1 VKSNPAEKPA
11 GQEWLQRIKDEYAEG
26 SLVIKEMHFSG
37 AGGMEVVKAVTAHTD
52 SFIRAAFEKVCADL
66 GATPKKAGW
75 ALAAI
80 GGYGR
85 GELNPYSDIDIMF
98 IGRDGSLEK
107 ENVLPTKALHLL
119 WDMGFNIGYSVRTPA
134 DCCSLAKTDFTIMT
148 SLLESRLIC
157 GEKEVFSAFLEKMKG
172 VNNPKA
178 VEEFIREKLLE
189 RTKRHKKYGDS
200 VYLREP
206 NIKEGA
212 GGLRDIHAAM
222 WIARIKY
229 GIDSLAGL
237 KEHGVKEN
245 EIRRLRSSR
254 DYLLRLRNEL
264 HYLSGHRQDVLTFEL
279 QEIAAK
285 DFGYTPRPN
294 RLAVENFMRA
304 YFLRA
309 RSVRDITQAV
319 IEKALDKRQGRKWF
333 FLPEGKKKI
342 NDRFYSMGRML
353 CLSGNA
359 DEVFRERPETMLEAF
374 LLSRS
379 GGISMSDN
387 LREAIKENIA
397 AVNRKTGLSKDA
409 ARIFLDII
417 GKLDGLYETL
427 DGMHK
432 MRVLGKYLPEFGAT
446 TAMVQHDMYHKY
458 TVDEHALLAVKKV
471 QELFDAG
478 GMAHPEFADALM
490 RVRDRD
496 RQSLVLAVLLHDTG
510 KALGKGHSERG
521 ARIAVK
527 VCQRLGMDDDDAG
540 KVEFLIRNH
549 LLMAHIAQRRELSDP
564 RVLEKFCRIVD
575 SPELLDM
582 LYILTYADMSAVGP
596 DLFNDWKR
604 MLLKELHGRALAFLK
619 DEVSAIAGEKERIAG
634 IKKDIIAK
642 AKSEKVGDAAEV
654 RKFIENL
661 PPNYVLSVPPETVL
675 RHFKLSRGLNASEI
689 IVDHENAPRGYT
701 NLTIILHELSGVLH
715 IAAGALA
722 VKNMNILSAQIF
734 TGKDGIIVDTL
745 QVTDYNK
752 KPLFDDEIWEDI
764 KGFMKKLLSGQLCLD
779 RAFPSMPAY
788 PRKTSLKDV
797 PAKVLVDN
805 EASDRYTVLEVYAK
819 DRVGLLHD
827 ITRELFR
834 MGCYISSAKV
844 DTDVDQVV
852 DVFYV
857 TDIFRQK
864 VEDKERI
871 EAIKVAILAAV
882 TGGK

>member
-1 VKSNPAEKPA
+1 MNNSPTDDTA
-11 GQEWLQRIKDEYAEG
+11 GKEWLQRIKDEHAEG
-26 SLVIKEMHFSG
+26 SLVIKEKHFSG

-52 SFIRAAFEKVCADL
+52 GSIRAAFEKVCADL
-66 GATPKKAGW
+66 GATPKKSGW

-119 WDMGFNIGYSVRTPA
+119 WDMGFNIGYSVRTPS

-148 SLLESRLIC
+148 SLLESRLLC
-157 GEKEVFSAFLEKMKG
+157 GEKEVFNVYQERMKG

-178 VEEFIREKLLE
+178 VEAFIREKLLE

-229 GIDSLAGL
+229 GVDSIAGL
-237 KEHGVKEN
+237 KEHGINEN

-264 HYLSGHRQDVLTFEL
+264 HYLSGHKQDVLTFEL
-279 QEIAAK
+279 QESAAK

-333 FLPEGKKKI
+333 FLPDGKKQI
-342 NDRFYSMGRML
+342 NERFYSMGRML

-359 DEVFRERPETMLEAF
+359 GEVFRERPETMIEAF
-374 LLSRS
+374 LLSRP
-379 GGISMSDN
+379 GGMSMSDN
-387 LREAIKENIA
+387 LKEAIKDNIA
-397 AVNRKTGLSKDA
+397 AVDRKTGLSKEA
-409 ARIFLDII
+409 ARIFLELI

-427 DGMHK
+427 DSMHK

-458 TVDEHALLAVKKV
+458 TVDEHSLLAVKKV

-478 GMAHPEFADALM
+478 GMAYPEFKDALM
-490 RVRDRD
+490 RVKD

-510 KALGKGHSERG
+510 KALGKGHSEHG
-521 ARIAVK
+521 ARLAVK
-527 VCQRLGMDDDDAG
+527 VCQRLGMDDDKAG

-549 LLMAHIAQRRELSDP
+549 LLMGHIAQRRELSDP

-634 IKKDIIAK
+634 LKKDIIARAKKEK
-642 AKSEKVGDAAEV
+642 AGDAGDV
-654 RKFIENL
+654 KKFLENL
-661 PPNYVLSVPPETVL
+661 PPNYVMSVPAETVL
-675 RHFKLSRGLNASEI
+675 RHFRLAEGLKASEI
-689 IVDHENAPRGYT
+689 IIDHEDDIRGYT

-722 VKNMNILSAQIF
+722 AKNINILSAQIF

-752 KPLFDDEIWEDI
+752 KPLFDDVIWEDI
-764 KGFMKKLLSGQLCLD
+764 KEFMKKLLSGQLYLG
-779 RAFPSMPAY
+779 RVIPSMPAY

-797 PAKVLVDN
+797 PARVLVDN

-819 DRVGLLHD
+819 DRVGLLFD

-871 EAIKVAILAAV
+871 EAIKAAILAAV
-882 TGGK
+882 TGEK